1 VNARDELAAF
11 SLDCANIERL
21 IDQFQPA
28 DGTPLEDPAAYSAL
42 VAARHAAR
50 SAATR
55 AAVAYV
61 AELRKPKKA
70 PTLEDRRARV
80 ADVYAEGFRAAFPKG
95 QALNEGEI
103 LNRAAAY
110 ALGKVPK

>member
-21 IDQFQPA
+21 IEQFQPA

-70 PTLEDRRARV
+70 PTLEERRARV
-80 ADVYAEGFRAAFPKG
+80 VSVFVDGFKTGLASEVITDAQLEARA
-95 QALNEGEI
+95 Q
-103 LNRAAAY
+103 AY
-110 ALGKVPK
+110 AAGKVPK